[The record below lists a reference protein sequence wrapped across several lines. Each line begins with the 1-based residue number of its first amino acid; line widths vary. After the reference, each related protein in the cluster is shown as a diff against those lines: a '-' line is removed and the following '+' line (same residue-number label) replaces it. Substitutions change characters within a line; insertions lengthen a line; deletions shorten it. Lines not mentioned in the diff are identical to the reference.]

1 VLLQHCEEN
10 LEVDQNREKANQLR
24 RELNTQLEEEELYW
38 QQRSRVCWLK
48 EGDKNTKFF
57 HAFANQRRRTNEITM
72 LRDNHGAQIT
82 GEAGLE
88 QVCNEYFRNIFT
100 TSNPGNIDVVVNAMD
115 QVVSQDMN
123 DSLLFPITEEEVKIA
138 LFQMNPSKAPGPD
151 GMSALFFQ
159 KYWHVIGTDITSA
172 VLDCISSRKLLK
184 SVNYMHIALI
194 PKVANP
200 ESMGQFR
207 PISLCN
213 VLYKLVSKV
222 LVNRLKQSAF

>member
-1 VLLQHCEEN
+1 
-10 LEVDQNREKANQLR
+10 
-24 RELNTQLEEEELYW
+24 
-38 QQRSRVCWLK
+38 
-48 EGDKNTKFF
+48 
-57 HAFANQRRRTNEITM
+57 
-72 LRDNHGAQIT
+72 
-82 GEAGLE
+82 
-88 QVCNEYFRNIFT
+88 VCNEYFRNIFT

-123 DSLLFPITEEEVKIA
+123 DSLLFPITEEEVKTA

-159 KYWHVIGTDITSA
+159 KYWHVIGTDITNA

-184 SVNYMHIALI
+184 SVNYTHIALI
-194 PKVANP
+194 PVVANL

-222 LVNRLKQSAF
+222 LVNRLKQVLSKIISDSQSAFVPGRLIMDNMLLAFEALHYMKNKRRGGVTHLAAKLDMSKAYD